1 MKMSVALS
9 LPPSKS
15 KTGSEMSNRAV
26 EVGRLRVVVLVEEMV
41 VLVVEGV
48 KGRGDGSESDVV
60 FQVSISLCG
69 QKT

>member
-26 EVGRLRVVVLVEEMV
+26 EVGRLRVVVLVEEIV

-48 KGRGDGSESDVV
+48 KGRGDGLESDVV

-69 QKT
+69 QRT